1 MKQKGK
7 KSGKKLFVML
17 VVAAVLLTG
26 VPQTSAYAQNI
37 NQVKPIVIVLDP
49 GHGGGDSGATH
60 RWNGKLY
67 REKDANLAIA
77 KACKKKLE
85 SYTGVRVYLTRS
97 SDYFVTLEGRVAF
110 AKKNGADLFVAL
122 HNNASLSSKTKGAC
136 VYYPNSHYNSKI
148 GTKGNLVAQRIQSR
162 LAALG
167 LKNNGVFYR
176 NSENRSRYPDKS
188 LADYYSVIRNSKNAG
203 FAGLIVEH
211 AYISNASDCTKYL
224 GSDKMLTKL
233 GEADALGIAS
243 YYGLIPKT
251 TVALTDAEITDD
263 GEVQLAWTQ
272 AANVDGYCVYRREK
286 GVTAFQRVKKISGDK
301 ITQYTDNTLIKGVT
315 YEYGV
320 CGYCAGKNATTYTVL
335 SNTMTVSQP
344 FAGPENLRAEQS
356 SAGTWMLRWDAAKN
370 VSGYRV
376 ERRIAGED
384 DFVQIAEI
392 KAADQTVYEPAENGV
407 TGSVEYRVS
416 SFYKDKKHNV
426 SSEYSEI
433 VTVELP

>member
-60 RWNGKLY
+60 RWKGKLY

-176 NSENRSRYPDKS
+176 NSENRSRYPDK
-188 LADYYSVIRNSKNAG
+188 
-203 FAGLIVEH
+203 
-211 AYISNASDCTKYL
+211 
-224 GSDKMLTKL
+224 
-233 GEADALGIAS
+233 
-243 YYGLIPKT
+243 
-251 TVALTDAEITDD
+251 
-263 GEVQLAWTQ
+263 
-272 AANVDGYCVYRREK
+272 
-286 GVTAFQRVKKISGDK
+286 
-301 ITQYTDNTLIKGVT
+301 
-315 YEYGV
+315 
-320 CGYCAGKNATTYTVL
+320 
-335 SNTMTVSQP
+335 
-344 FAGPENLRAEQS
+344 
-356 SAGTWMLRWDAAKN
+356 
-370 VSGYRV
+370 
-376 ERRIAGED
+376 
-384 DFVQIAEI
+384 
-392 KAADQTVYEPAENGV
+392 
-407 TGSVEYRVS
+407 
-416 SFYKDKKHNV
+416 
-426 SSEYSEI
+426 
-433 VTVELP
+433 